1 MNTTKPSIVYRY
13 KTGLYV
19 NLTNRCP
26 TACVFCIK
34 NKWNMDYRGANLNLE
49 DLEPSPAEVARLAAQ
64 TYAEKSFDELVFCGY
79 GEPAM
84 RWDAVLE
91 TARLI
96 RSGGAAPVPS
106 GMKIRLNTNGLAN
119 LICGR
124 NVAPELKGLVDA
136 VHVSLNASEP
146 GRWAEL
152 MRPQA
157 RYAEKGFESVKDFI
171 RDTARLLPE
180 TIATIID
187 CDRREMAAFENL
199 VAGLG
204 AKPRVRA
211 AL

>member
-1 MNTTKPSIVYRY
+1 MNATKPSIVYRY
-13 KTGLYV
+13 GNGLYV

-34 NKWNMDYRGANLNLE
+34 AKWDMDYRGANLNL
-49 DLEPSPAEVARLAAQ
+49 DNIEPSPAEIARLAALI
-64 TYAEKSFDELVFCGY
+64 YPEKSFDELVFCGY

-96 RSGGAAPVPS
+96 RSGGAAPVPA
-106 GMKIRLNTNGLAN
+106 GIRIRLNTNGLAN

-124 NVAPELKGLVDA
+124 NVVPELKGLVDA
-136 VHVSLNASEP
+136 VHISLNASEP
-146 GRWAEL
+146 GHWAEL

-157 RYAEKGFESVKDFI
+157 RYAKKGFESAKDFI
-171 RDTARLLPE
+171 REAARLLPE
-180 TIATIID
+180 TVATIID
-187 CDRREMAAFENL
+187 CDRQEIAAFENL

-204 AKPRVRA
+204 AKSRVRA
-211 AL
+211 LL

>member
-1 MNTTKPSIVYRY
+1 MNLIKPSIVYRY
-13 KTGLYV
+13 GNGLYV

-34 NKWNMDYRGANLNLE
+34 TKWKMDYRGANLNLE
-49 DLEPSPAEVARLAAQ
+49 NLEPSPTEVARLAAL

-84 RWDAVLE
+84 RFDAVLE
-91 TARLI
+91 TARMVK
-96 RSGGAAPVPS
+96 SGGAFPVPA
-106 GMKIRLNTNGLAN
+106 GIKIRLNTNGLAN
-119 LICGR
+119 LICER

-136 VHVSLNASEP
+136 VHISLNASEP

-171 RDTARLLPE
+171 REAARVLPE

-187 CDRREMAAFENL
+187 CDKQELAAFENL
-199 VAGLG
+199 AAGLG
-204 AKPRVRA
+204 AKTRVRA